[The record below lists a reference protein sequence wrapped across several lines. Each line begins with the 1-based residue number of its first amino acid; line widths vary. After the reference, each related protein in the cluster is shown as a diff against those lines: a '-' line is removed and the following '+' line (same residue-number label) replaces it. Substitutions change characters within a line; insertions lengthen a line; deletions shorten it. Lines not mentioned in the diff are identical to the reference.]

1 MIYQTKLFPAITLYQ
16 SRAHH
21 WNKFSEVGNQRDKRG
36 WVIYVSRFSYWKL
49 FWAVG
54 GILPGLMICLPAMLA
69 NSPFLNLVISSPPNL
84 VKDGQLI
91 CQINS
96 NDLPSNLS
104 SQLTLKGPVM
114 ISWPGCHLQ
123 FSHSPW
129 TWSPTSIPTPTPT
142 STSIS
147 HQEKYRNCICFYKS
161 HLFRTRLNCRNS
173 LNAALSLLQVMIMRA
188 KQFIAA
194 TLWYF
199 VTFLLIE
206 LFYLHCFHWNRWN
219 PSVKCCMN
227 WNMAGLQ
234 FM

>member
-1 MIYQTKLFPAITLYQ
+1 
-16 SRAHH
+16 
-21 WNKFSEVGNQRDKRG
+21 
-36 WVIYVSRFSYWKL
+36 
-49 FWAVG
+49 
-54 GILPGLMICLPAMLA
+54 MICLPAMLA
-69 NSPFLNLVISSPPNL
+69 NSPFLNLVNSSPPNL
-84 VKDGQLI
+84 VNASLSKMVNLFVKSTQII
-91 CQINS
+91 CQVICQVICQ
-96 NDLPSNLS
+96 
-104 SQLTLKGPVM
+104 SQLTLKSPVM

-147 HQEKYRNCICFYKS
+147 RQEKYINCVCFYKS
-161 HLFRTRLNCRNS
+161 HLFRTRLNCKNS

-188 KQFIAA
+188 NQFIAA
-194 TLWYF
+194 TIWYL
-199 VTFLLIE
+199 VSFLLIE
-206 LFYLHCFHWNRWN
+206 LFCLPCFHWNRWN